1 MTRRTFTDDRGEGF
15 VAAFIILLPILL
27 LAGAG
32 LLIDGGRV
40 MQARRHAGIVAF
52 EAARAGAQ
60 AVDVAQ
66 RVDVTQLRESKVAL
80 DGTDTAAKARTA
92 GVALLGGS
100 DGKVVSV
107 DVRGDVVEVVVA
119 ERVASW
125 FPLLNDRTV
134 TAKAVVRVRSGVDT
148 AEP

>member
-1 MTRRTFTDDRGEGF
+1 VTRRTLTDDRGEGF
-15 VAAFIILLPILL
+15 IAAFIILLPILL

-60 AVDVAQ
+60 AVDVI
-66 RVDVTQLRESKVAL
+66 QLRDSNVAL
-80 DGTDTAAKARTA
+80 DGTATAVKARTA
-92 GVALLGGS
+92 GTALLGGS
-100 DGKVVSV
+100 GGDVVSV
-107 DVRGDVVEVVVA
+107 DVRGDLVEVVVA
-119 ERVASW
+119 ERVSSW

-134 TAKAVVRVRSGVDT
+134 TATAVVRVRSGVDT

>member
-1 MTRRTFTDDRGEGF
+1 MTRRTLSDDRGEGF

-52 EAARAGAQ
+52 ESARAGAQ
-60 AVDVAQ
+60 G
-66 RVDVTQLRESKVAL
+66 VDVTKLRESKVAL

>member
-1 MTRRTFTDDRGEGF
+1 MTRRRITDDRGEGF
-15 VAAFIILLPILL
+15 IVAFIILLPILL

-66 RVDVTQLRESKVAL
+66 LRDSKVAL
-80 DGTDTAAKARTA
+80 DGADTAVKARTA

-100 DGKVVSV
+100 GGNVVSI

-119 ERVASW
+119 ERVSSW

-134 TAKAVVRVRSGVDT
+134 TATAVVRVRSGVDT

>member
-1 MTRRTFTDDRGEGF
+1 MTRRRITDDRGEGF
-15 VAAFIILLPILL
+15 IVAFIILLPILL

-60 AVDVAQ
+60 AVDV
-66 RVDVTQLRESKVAL
+66 TQLRDSKVAL
-80 DGTDTAAKARTA
+80 DGADTAVKARTA

-100 DGKVVSV
+100 GGNVVSI

-119 ERVASW
+119 ERVS
-125 FPLLNDRTV
+125 
-134 TAKAVVRVRSGVDT
+134 S
-148 AEP
+148 

>member
-32 LLIDGGRV
+32 LLIDGGQV

-60 AVDVAQ
+60 GVDVI
-66 RVDVTQLRESKVAL
+66 QLRDSNVAL
-80 DGTDTAAKARTA
+80 DGADTALKARAA
-92 GVALLGGS
+92 GVALLGES
-100 DGKVVSV
+100 DGNVVSV

>member
-1 MTRRTFTDDRGEGF
+1 MTRRRITDDRGEGF
-15 VAAFIILLPILL
+15 IVAFIILLPILL

-60 AVDVAQ
+60 AVDV
-66 RVDVTQLRESKVAL
+66 TQLRDSKVAL
-80 DGTDTAAKARTA
+80 DGADTAVKARTA

-100 DGKVVSV
+100 GGNVVSI

-119 ERVASW
+119 ERVSSW

-134 TAKAVVRVRSGVDT
+134 TATAVVRVRSGVDT

>member
-1 MTRRTFTDDRGEGF
+1 VTRRTLTDDRGEGF
-15 VAAFIILLPILL
+15 IAAFIVLLPILL

-60 AVDVAQ
+60 GVDVI
-66 RVDVTQLRESKVAL
+66 QLRDSNVAL
-80 DGTDTAAKARTA
+80 DGADTAAKARTA
-92 GVALLGGS
+92 GAALLGGS
-100 DGKVVSV
+100 GGNVVSI

-119 ERVASW
+119 ERVSSW

-134 TAKAVVRVRSGVDT
+134 TATAVVRVRSGVDT

>member
-15 VAAFIILLPILL
+15 VTAFIILLPILL

-32 LLIDGGRV
+32 LLIDSGRV
-40 MQARRHAGIVAF
+40 MQARRHAGVVAF

-60 AVDVAQ
+60 GVDIP
-66 RVDVTQLRESKVAL
+66 QLRDSNVAL

-100 DGKVVSV
+100 AGSVVSV
-107 DVRGDVVEVVVA
+107 DVRGDLVEVVVA
-119 ERVASW
+119 ERVSSW

-134 TAKAVVRVRSGVDT
+134 TATAVVRVRSGVDT

>member
-1 MTRRTFTDDRGEGF
+1 MTRHTLTDDRGEGF
-15 VAAFIILLPILL
+15 IAAFIILLPILL

-60 AVDVAQ
+60 AVDV
-66 RVDVTQLRESKVAL
+66 TQLRDSNVAL
-80 DGTDTAAKARTA
+80 DGADTAAKARTA
-92 GVALLGGS
+92 GTALLGGTS
-100 DGKVVSV
+100 GNVVSV

-134 TAKAVVRVRSGVDT
+134 TATAVVRVRSGVDT

>member
-1 MTRRTFTDDRGEGF
+1 MTSRRLTDDRGEGF
-15 VAAFIILLPILL
+15 IVAFIILLPILL

-40 MQARRHAGIVAF
+40 MQARRHAGVVAF

-60 AVDVAQ
+60 AVDV
-66 RVDVTQLRESKVAL
+66 TQLRDSKVAL
-80 DGTDTAAKARTA
+80 DGTDTAVKARTA

-100 DGKVVSV
+100 DGNVVSV
-107 DVRGDVVEVVVA
+107 DVRGDLVEVVVA

-134 TAKAVVRVRSGVDT
+134 TATALVRVQSGVDT

>member
-1 MTRRTFTDDRGEGF
+1 MTRRTFTDDRGEGY
-15 VAAFIILLPILL
+15 VAAFILLLPILL

-60 AVDVAQ
+60 AVDV
-66 RVDVTQLRESKVAL
+66 TQLRDSKVAL
-80 DGTDTAAKARTA
+80 DGADTAVKARTA

-100 DGKVVSV
+100 GGNVVSI

-119 ERVASW
+119 ERVSSW

-134 TAKAVVRVRSGVDT
+134 TATAVVRVRSGVDT